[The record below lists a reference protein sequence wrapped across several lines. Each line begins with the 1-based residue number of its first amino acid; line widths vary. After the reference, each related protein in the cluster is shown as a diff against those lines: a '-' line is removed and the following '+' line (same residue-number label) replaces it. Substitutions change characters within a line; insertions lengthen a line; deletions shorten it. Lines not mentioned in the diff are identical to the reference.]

1 MKKVILTTLAICATS
16 ITINQL
22 LSNKYSKKT
31 TENVIQTEIS
41 TTLNQDDIK
50 IEKLNQEYNSRTNQ
64 LNQEMENN
72 LVASITLINNQ
83 ITINYQILNPK
94 LYSKEVYQMILS
106 KQYLENLKV
115 QQQLNLVS
123 FDSNNHINFNNSVI
137 TIQHNPNFWKEW
149 HWYWFIYW
157 KLHLSINAIDK
168 IIDIGSKMSGSPG
181 FISAASTIAATL
193 ITSGFAA
200 VIAAIIAG
208 FILRSIIIL
217 LVYSNSV
224 KGCWLGIMGVVP
236 GVKWGS
242 N

>member
-137 TIQHNPNFWKEW
+137 TIQHNPNF
-149 HWYWFIYW
+149 
-157 KLHLSINAIDK
+157 
-168 IIDIGSKMSGSPG
+168 
-181 FISAASTIAATL
+181 
-193 ITSGFAA
+193 
-200 VIAAIIAG
+200 
-208 FILRSIIIL
+208 
-217 LVYSNSV
+217 
-224 KGCWLGIMGVVP
+224 
-236 GVKWGS
+236 
-242 N
+242 

>member
-72 LVASITLINNQ
+72 LVASITLTNNQ

-137 TIQHNPNFWKEW
+137 TIQHNPNF
-149 HWYWFIYW
+149 
-157 KLHLSINAIDK
+157 
-168 IIDIGSKMSGSPG
+168 
-181 FISAASTIAATL
+181 
-193 ITSGFAA
+193 
-200 VIAAIIAG
+200 
-208 FILRSIIIL
+208 
-217 LVYSNSV
+217 
-224 KGCWLGIMGVVP
+224 
-236 GVKWGS
+236 
-242 N
+242 

>member
-64 LNQEMENN
+64 VNQEMENN
-72 LVASITLINNQ
+72 LVASITLTNNQ

-137 TIQHNPNFWKEW
+137 TIQHNPNF
-149 HWYWFIYW
+149 
-157 KLHLSINAIDK
+157 
-168 IIDIGSKMSGSPG
+168 
-181 FISAASTIAATL
+181 
-193 ITSGFAA
+193 
-200 VIAAIIAG
+200 
-208 FILRSIIIL
+208 
-217 LVYSNSV
+217 
-224 KGCWLGIMGVVP
+224 
-236 GVKWGS
+236 
-242 N
+242 